1 MENRATTV
9 LVLPRNDHWTYAP
22 VWFSVTALRPDA
34 SPARSPTVR
43 FGPTVCAPPPIWPS
57 SASYMSYGMLA
68 PRPTKKG
75 LSLVLL
81 ARFTGSSLPSSAS
94 TVRTVY
100 LPLTAVQVP
109 RLIAGEDAPAARAP
123 EYDPVRVLIVAPES
137 ESTVT
142 VTACAPLAEAAVP
155 WFLIVTEN
163 VT

>member
-68 PRPTKKG
+68 PRPTKNG

-81 ARFTGSSLPSSAS
+81 ACLTGSSLASSAS

-100 LPLTAVQVP
+100 LPSTAVQVP
-109 RLIAGEDAPAARAP
+109 RLIAGEDAPAARVP
-123 EYDPVRVLIVAPES
+123 EYEPVRVFTVVPES
-137 ESTVT
+137 DSTATVT
-142 VTACAPLAEAAVP
+142 PCAPAADAV
-155 WFLIVTEN
+155 V
-163 VT
+163 